1 MNMRNQRNT
10 RDGKEDNARYR
21 LQVKAQILNGTI
33 TNLGQIDWRRITDCY
48 ENESLE
54 AFIHLFDFEDLNNKT
69 KLLLALIDNC
79 LDSFKPYIQNEC
91 PLNCLNY
98 GVEEAAFYRYAQS
111 LREKIEQSN
120 RYNIAAILGTP
131 KTTIPLPSQLDND
144 KARECLSRLVPQFC
158 SEDLDWKDKT
168 NKRNM
173 AEVAFVLSGLLDLD
187 KGGRIC
193 WNVFERLW
201 HVSNLR
207 QAYDKMNGK
216 AISKTIA
223 DLYSEYKNH

>member
-1 MNMRNQRNT
+1 MRNQHIT
-10 RDGKEDNARYR
+10 KEESEDNARYR
-21 LQVKAQILNGTI
+21 LQVKAQIINGTI
-33 TNLGQIDWRRITDCY
+33 TNLGQIDWQRITDRY

-54 AFIHLFDFEDLNNKT
+54 AFIHLFDFENLNNKT

-91 PLNCLNY
+91 PLDCLNY

-111 LREKIEQSN
+111 LREKIEKSD
-120 RYNIAAILGTP
+120 RYNIAAILDTP
-131 KTTIPLPSQLDND
+131 KPTIPLPPQLDND
-144 KARECLSRLVPQFC
+144 KAREYLNRLVPQFC
-158 SEDLDWKDKT
+158 SEDLDWKDKS

-173 AEVAFVLSGLLDLD
+173 AEVAFILSGLLDLD

-201 HVSNLR
+201 NVSNLR

-216 AISKTIA
+216 AISKTIV
-223 DLYSEYKNH
+223 DLYPEYNNH

>member
-1 MNMRNQRNT
+1 MRNQRNT
-10 RDGKEDNARYR
+10 KEESEDNARYR
-21 LQVKAQILNGTI
+21 LQVKAQILNDTI
-33 TNLGQIDWRRITDCY
+33 TNFGQIDWQRITDCY
-48 ENESLE
+48 ENEFLE

-69 KLLLALIDNC
+69 KLLLALIDSC
-79 LDSFKPYIQNEC
+79 LDSFKPYIQNKC
-91 PLNCLNY
+91 PLDCLNY

-111 LREKIEQSN
+111 LREKIEKSD
-120 RYNIAAILGTP
+120 RYNIAAILDTT
-131 KTTIPLPSQLDND
+131 KTTIPLPPQLDND
-144 KARECLSRLVPQFC
+144 KAREYLNRLVPQFC
-158 SEDLDWKDKT
+158 SEELDWKDKS

>member
-10 RDGKEDNARYR
+10 KEERENNARYR

-33 TNLGQIDWRRITDCY
+33 TNLVQIDWQRITDSY

-54 AFIHLFDFEDLNNKT
+54 AFIHLFDVENLNNKT
-69 KLLLALIDNC
+69 KFLLALIDNC
-79 LDSFKPYIQNEC
+79 LDSFKPYIQNEN
-91 PLNCLNY
+91 PLDCLNY
-98 GVEEAAFYRYAQS
+98 GVEEAAFYRYAQC
-111 LREKIEQSN
+111 LREKIEHYDQ
-120 RYNIAAILGTP
+120 YNVTAILGTQKP
-131 KTTIPLPSQLDND
+131 TIPLSPQLDND
-144 KARECLSRLVPQFC
+144 KAREYLNRLVPQFC
-158 SEDLDWKDKT
+158 GEDLDWKDKS

-201 HVSNLR
+201 NVSNLR

>member
-1 MNMRNQRNT
+1 MNMRNQHIT
-10 RDGKEDNARYR
+10 KEESEDNARYR
-21 LQVKAQILNGTI
+21 LQVKAQILNGAI

-54 AFIHLFDFEDLNNKT
+54 AFIHLFDFENINNKT

-79 LDSFKPYIQNEC
+79 LDSFKPYVQNEC
-91 PLNCLNY
+91 PLDCLNY

-111 LREKIEQSN
+111 LREKIEHSD
-120 RYNIAAILGTP
+120 RYNIAAILDTP
-131 KTTIPLPSQLDND
+131 KTTIPLPPQLDND
-144 KARECLSRLVPQFC
+144 KARECLNRLVPQFC

-173 AEVAFVLSGLLDLD
+173 AEVAFILSGLLDLD

-201 HVSNLR
+201 NVSNLR

>member
-1 MNMRNQRNT
+1 MNMRNQHIS
-10 RDGKEDNARYR
+10 KKESEDNARYR
-21 LQVKAQILNGTI
+21 LQVKAQIINGTI
-33 TNLGQIDWRRITDCY
+33 TNLGQIDWQRITDCY

-54 AFIHLFDFEDLNNKT
+54 AFIHLFDFENLNNKT
-69 KLLLALIDNC
+69 KFLLALIDNC

-91 PLNCLNY
+91 PLDCLNY

-111 LREKIEQSN
+111 FREKIEKSD
-120 RYNIAAILGTP
+120 RYNITAILGTT
-131 KTTIPLPSQLDND
+131 KTTIPLPPQLDND
-144 KARECLSRLVPQFC
+144 KAREYLNRLVPQFC
-158 SEDLDWKDKT
+158 SEDLDWKDKS

-187 KGGRIC
+187 KAGRIC

-201 HVSNLR
+201 NVSNLR

>member
-1 MNMRNQRNT
+1 MNMRNQHNT
-10 RDGKEDNARYR
+10 KEESEDNARYR

-54 AFIHLFDFEDLNNKT
+54 AFIHLFDFENLNNKT
-69 KLLLALIDNC
+69 KFLIALIDNC

-91 PLNCLNY
+91 PLDCLNY
-98 GVEEAAFYRYAQS
+98 GVEEAAFYHYAQS
-111 LREKIEQSN
+111 LREKIEKSD
-120 RYNIAAILGTP
+120 RYNIAAILDTP
-131 KTTIPLPSQLDND
+131 KTTIPLPPQLDND
-144 KARECLSRLVPQFC
+144 KAREYLNRLVPQFC
-158 SEDLDWKDKT
+158 DENLDWKDKS

-201 HVSNLR
+201 NVSNLR

>member
-1 MNMRNQRNT
+1 MNMRNQHIT
-10 RDGKEDNARYR
+10 KEESEDNARYR
-21 LQVKAQILNGTI
+21 LQVKAQIINGTI
-33 TNLGQIDWRRITDCY
+33 TNLGQIDWQRITDRY

-54 AFIHLFDFEDLNNKT
+54 AFIHLFDFENLNNKT
-69 KLLLALIDNC
+69 KFLLALIDSC
-79 LDSFKPYIQNEC
+79 LDSFKPDIQNEC
-91 PLNCLNY
+91 PLDCLDY

-111 LREKIEQSN
+111 LREKIEQSD
-120 RYNIAAILGTP
+120 RYNIAAILDTP
-131 KTTIPLPSQLDND
+131 KTTIPLPPQLDND
-144 KARECLSRLVPQFC
+144 KARECLNRLVPQFC
-158 SEDLDWKDKT
+158 SEDLDWKDKS

-193 WNVFERLW
+193 WNVFEHLW
-201 HVSNLR
+201 NVSNLR

>member
-1 MNMRNQRNT
+1 MRHQSNT
-10 RDGKEDNARYR
+10 KEGSEDNARYR

-33 TNLGQIDWRRITDCY
+33 TNLHQIDWERITDNY
-48 ENESLE
+48 EDESLN
-54 AFIHLFDFEDLNNKT
+54 AFIHLFDFADFDNKT
-69 KLLLALIDNC
+69 KLLLTLIDSC
-79 LDSFKPYIQNEC
+79 LDSFKPYIQKEC
-91 PLNCLNY
+91 PLDCLNY
-98 GVEEAAFYRYAQS
+98 GVEEAAFYKYAQS
-111 LREKIEQSN
+111 LREKIEYSD
-120 RYNIAAILGTP
+120 RYNITAILGTQ
-131 KTTIPLPSQLDND
+131 KTTLPLPPQLDND
-144 KARECLSRLVPQFC
+144 KAKEYLSRLVPQFC

-168 NKRNM
+168 NKRTM

-187 KGGRIC
+187 KGDRIC

-201 HVSNLR
+201 NVSNLR

>member
-1 MNMRNQRNT
+1 MNMRNPRNT

-21 LQVKAQILNGTI
+21 LQVKAQILNGLI
-33 TNLGQIDWRRITDCY
+33 TSLGQIDWRRITDCY

-54 AFIHLFDFEDLNNKT
+54 AFIHLFDFENINNKT
-69 KLLLALIDNC
+69 EFLLALIDSC

-91 PLNCLNY
+91 PLDCFNY
-98 GVEEAAFYRYAQS
+98 GVEEATFYRYAQS
-111 LREKIEQSN
+111 LREKIDHSD

-131 KTTIPLPSQLDND
+131 KTTIPLPPQLDND
-144 KARECLSRLVPQFC
+144 KARECLNRLVPQFC
-158 SEDLDWKDKT
+158 NENLDWKDKT
-168 NKRNM
+168 NKRTM

>member
-1 MNMRNQRNT
+1 MRNQRNT
-10 RDGKEDNARYR
+10 KEESEDNARYR

-33 TNLGQIDWRRITDCY
+33 TNLGQINWQHITDCY

-54 AFIHLFDFEDLNNKT
+54 VFIHLFDFENLNNKT
-69 KLLLALIDNC
+69 KFLLALIDNC
-79 LDSFKPYIQNEC
+79 LDSFKLYIQNEC
-91 PLNCLNY
+91 PLDCLNY

-111 LREKIEQSN
+111 LREKIEKSD
-120 RYNIAAILGTP
+120 RYNIAAILDTP
-131 KTTIPLPSQLDND
+131 KTTIPLPPQLDNG
-144 KARECLSRLVPQFC
+144 KAREYLNRLVPQFC
-158 SEDLDWKDKT
+158 SEDLDWKDKS

-173 AEVAFVLSGLLDLD
+173 AEVAFVLSGLLGLD

-193 WNVFERLW
+193 WNVFEHLW
-201 HVSNLR
+201 NVSNIR